1 MHSVLFFDP
10 IMIQAPRSK
19 IYKRLGHRKN
29 LTRLS
34 PQQKAESEHF
44 IDDALSI
51 IHLKGAVLR
60 VSIHIED
67 GSRVVLPDSRHFES
81 RNLAGFLKDCR
92 EIILMG
98 ATAGSDI
105 MNAIQEDISG
115 RNMLRGVVFDATASE
130 MADEAL
136 DWLMAYFNRSLRRE
150 NKKLLQKRFSAG
162 YGDFSLE
169 NQKALQSLLH
179 LDRLGVG
186 VTESCMLIPE
196 KSVTAIT
203 GIESMTE

>member
-19 IYKRLGHRKN
+19 IYRRLGHRKN

-44 IDDALSI
+44 IDEALSI
-51 IHLKGAVLR
+51 IHLKGAALR

-67 GSRVVLPDSRHFES
+67 ESRVILPENMFFES
-81 RNLAGFLKDCR
+81 RKLAGFLEYCR
-92 EIILMG
+92 EIVIMG

-105 MNAIQEDISG
+105 MNAIQEDMSG
-115 RNMLRGVVFDATASE
+115 RDMLRGVVFDATASE
-130 MADEAL
+130 MADESL
-136 DWLMAYFNRSLRRE
+136 DWLMAYFNQSLRRE

-169 NQKALQSLLH
+169 NQKAIHNLLH
-179 LDRLGVG
+179 LDRLGVAI
-186 VTESCMLIPE
+186 TESCMLLPE

-203 GIESMTE
+203 GIESITG